1 MEWRSPLKTIKIVLY
16 SVFGTL
22 LGLAAV
28 LLVVM
33 FTGTYDVAAT
43 APHTSLTRWA
53 LGRLQHASVAA
64 RATEVRGTLPTDPAA
79 LREGLEHYDEM
90 CATCHGAPGVLRGEI
105 GQGMNPEPPDLSEEA
120 EDWSD
125 AELFWIVKHGIK
137 LAGMPAFGPTHSDE
151 QIWDLVGFVRQLPEM
166 TGSEYQQR
174 VKELEASEAGSAGQ
188 PPEPA
193 DGS

>member
-1 MEWRSPLKTIKIVLY
+1 MKRLRIVLY

-22 LGLAAV
+22 LAVAAV
-28 LLVVM
+28 LLIVM
-33 FTGTYDVAAT
+33 FTGAYDVAAT
-43 APHTSLTRWA
+43 TPHTPLTRWA

-79 LREGLEHYDEM
+79 LREGVEHYQEM
-90 CATCHGAPGVLRGEI
+90 CVTCHGAPGVLRGEI

-137 LAGMPAFGPTHSDE
+137 LAGMPAFGPTHSEE
-151 QIWDLVGFVRQLPEM
+151 QIWDIVAFVRQLPEM
-166 TGSEYQQR
+166 TGSEYQRR
-174 VKELEASEAGSAGQ
+174 VEALEASEDASAGG
-188 PPEPA
+188 PPTVA
-193 DGS
+193 NGS